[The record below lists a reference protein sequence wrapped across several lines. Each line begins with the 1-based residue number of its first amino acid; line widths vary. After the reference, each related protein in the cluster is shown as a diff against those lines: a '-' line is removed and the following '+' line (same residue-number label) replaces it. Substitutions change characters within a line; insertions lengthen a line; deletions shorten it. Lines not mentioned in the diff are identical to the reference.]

1 MRLLLHAVI
10 LTVALHQ
17 TACITAALHKV
28 AFPDGYD
35 FEHAQDIHD
44 LEASGNS
51 FVFCVQSPRTTRQ
64 IKVTGDSSRS
74 YAMSS
79 ETLGIFEAQ
88 KVWETSIS
96 DGCKAKGPTGS
107 FENASMLFFSTQSV
121 PMTAITSRP
130 VAPDVPVTRVAKLET
145 DENQTRIRA
154 TLENGAVLELRRAGP
169 GEFGIYNGPR
179 ETPFVP
185 IASGKA
191 ENSTQWK
198 EQPLRQLSGAVG
210 IYFIRPDGNMALKL
224 FDGVRPAGSETA
236 LIYVPYVSMSREK
249 NRYYLLPLYPFT
261 MILDVL
267 TIALQIAIWDEEI
280 DTWTRCLK

>member
-1 MRLLLHAVI
+1 MRLLNAAI
-10 LTVALHQ
+10 LTVTLHQ
-17 TACITAALHKV
+17 TACITTALHTM

-51 FVFCVQSPRTTRQ
+51 FVFCAQSPRTTRQ

-79 ETLGIFEAQ
+79 ETLSIFETQ
-88 KVWETSIS
+88 KVWETNIT
-96 DGCKAKGPTGS
+96 DGCQAKGPTGS
-107 FENASMLFFSTQSV
+107 FENASTLFFSTQSV

-130 VAPDVPVTRVAKLET
+130 VAPDVPVARIAKLET

-154 TLENGAVLELRRAGP
+154 TLENGVVLELRRAGP
-169 GEFGIYNGPR
+169 GEFGIYNGTR

-185 IASGKA
+185 TARG
-191 ENSTQWK
+191 NTQTVPQWK
-198 EQPLRQLSGAVG
+198 EQTLRQLSGAVG
-210 IYFIRPDGNMALKL
+210 IYFIRPDGNMGLKL
-224 FDGVRPAGSETA
+224 FDGVRPAGSQTA
-236 LIYVPYVSMSREK
+236 LIYVPYVSMSPEK

-261 MILDVL
+261 VILDVL
-267 TIALQIAIWDEEI
+267 TVALQIAIWDAEI